1 MPKHFYKGLELEIKG
16 RVYEPREDSE
26 LLAEVVESE
35 IARHA
40 LENGV
45 ISFLDLG
52 CGSGLIAIAAAKAGA
67 VVTAVDIDAG
77 AVELTNENAKRNGV
91 KVDCRVSDLFS
102 KVRGKFDV
110 VAFNAPYLPEE
121 VVEGESEAWAAGE
134 RLEVI
139 RRAVEQ
145 AKHHLKSGGALL
157 LVVSSLTGVK
167 EVGRLLSDNGFKF
180 ERAAD
185 KKVPWET
192 LYVLRAVL

>member
-35 IARHA
+35 IARRA

-52 CGSGLIAIAAAKAGA
+52 CGSGIIATVAAKAGA
-67 VVTAVDIDAG
+67 VVSAVDIDEE
-77 AVELTNENAKRNGV
+77 AVELTKRNAKLNEAA
-91 KVDCRVSDLFS
+91 VDCRLSDLFS
-102 KVRGKFDV
+102 NVDGKFDV
-110 VAFNAPYLPEE
+110 IAFNAPYLPEE
-121 VVEGESEAWAAGE
+121 IVKGENTVWAAGQ

-139 RRAVEQ
+139 QRAIEQAVEHM
-145 AKHHLKSGGALL
+145 KPGGALL
-157 LVVSSLTGVK
+157 LAVSSLTGLQ
-167 EVGRLLSDNGFKF
+167 EAGRLLEDSGFKWQKVA
-180 ERAAD
+180 E

>member
-26 LLAEVVESE
+26 LLAEVVEAEVKKRRSPT
-35 IARHA
+35 
-40 LENGV
+40 L
-45 ISFLDLG
+45 FDLG

-77 AVELTNENAKRNGV
+77 AVELTKRNAKANSV
-91 KVDCRVSDLFS
+91 TVDCRVSDLFS

-110 VAFNAPYLPEE
+110 IAFNAPYLPEAI
-121 VVEGESEAWAAGE
+121 VKGESEAWAAGE

-145 AKHHLKSGGALL
+145 AKHHLKAGGALL

-167 EVGRLLSDNGFKF
+167 EVGRLLADNGFKF

-185 KKVPWET
+185 KKVPWEI